1 MGWPKGKPRKP
12 ASQIVDVQPQ
22 AAPKRRS
29 KNIIGTAMP
38 YVPPVQ
44 AQWTG
49 SVVGYRPKKKQSR
62 PVVQPN
68 PV

>member
-1 MGWPKGKPRKP
+1 MGWPKGKPRK
-12 ASQIVDVQPQ
+12 AHTQTEETDV
-22 AAPKRRS
+22 AAPARRRS